1 MAKNTLSF
9 STLGKLKFYSMQHYL
24 SFSQDRVRMRLAVLL
39 GKLCEIN
46 AFSHPP
52 SNVAFGL
59 MSIIPDLA
67 LLGYPF
73 SLLKKALAI
82 MARRTGNEIWTTS
95 TGLASHFM
103 AHIQLTPVPHLFN
116 SSYSPYRYPLPRSLL
131 PYPPTYPQLRIV
143 PSVRPLTSRL

>member
-59 MSIIPDLA
+59 ISIIPDLA
-67 LLGYPF
+67 LLG
-73 SLLKKALAI
+73 
-82 MARRTGNEIWTTS
+82 
-95 TGLASHFM
+95 
-103 AHIQLTPVPHLFN
+103 
-116 SSYSPYRYPLPRSLL
+116 
-131 PYPPTYPQLRIV
+131 
-143 PSVRPLTSRL
+143 

>member
-39 GKLCEIN
+39 GKFCEIN

-52 SNVAFGL
+52 SNVALGL
-59 MSIIPDLA
+59 ISIIPDLA

-73 SLLKKALAI
+73 TLAKKALAI
-82 MARRTGNEIWTTS
+82 MARRTGNEIWTIS
-95 TGLASHFM
+95 TDLASHFM
-103 AHIQLTPVPHLFN
+103 AYLQTN
-116 SSYSPYRYPLPRSLL
+116 
-131 PYPPTYPQLRIV
+131 
-143 PSVRPLTSRL
+143 